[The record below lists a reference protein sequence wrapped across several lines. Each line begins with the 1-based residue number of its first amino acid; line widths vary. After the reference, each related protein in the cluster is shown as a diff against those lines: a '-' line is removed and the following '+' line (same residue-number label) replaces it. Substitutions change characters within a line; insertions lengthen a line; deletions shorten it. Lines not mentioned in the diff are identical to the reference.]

1 MIDVLLLADLHGQY
15 EKMSA
20 FLELGADIVVIAGD
34 LTDCGPVEPVSEVL
48 GLIEVPSLAVPGN
61 CDQKAII
68 ERIEYSNTVNLH
80 GTSID
85 IGNITFTGIGASN
98 PTPFNTPFELSEEE
112 IDQILT
118 QAKKKMKKNVHNVLI
133 THAPPYDTLDRI
145 AECCVGSTSLRSH
158 MKDFDLVCCAH
169 IHEQKGIK
177 ECDGVTVV
185 NPGPASEGNCA
196 LIHFGDEAKEF
207 TIELL
212 TL

>member
-34 LTDCGPVEPVSEVL
+34 LTDCGPVEPVSQVL

-68 ERIEYSNTVNLH
+68 ETIEYSNTVNLH

-133 THAPPYDTLDRI
+133 THAPPHDTLDRI
-145 AECCVGSTSLRSH
+145 AESCVGSTSLRSH

-177 ECDGVTVV
+177 ECDGVTIV